1 MLFVNSRYVLLTY
14 SQCGSLDP
22 WSVSN
27 HLSTLGAECI
37 IGREIHPTTGGIHL
51 HCFADFNRKFRS
63 RSARIFD
70 VDGRHPN
77 VVPSRGT
84 PEKGYDYAI
93 KDGDVAAGGL
103 GRPEP
108 RGGMS
113 RGAHAISNVAHLC
126 EDTTEFLEL
135 YDEMDRGGLI
145 AGFNNVRAYADWRF
159 RPEPVGYASPDGA
172 QFRSGATDGRDD
184 WLVQSRIGDEL
195 PFVSAPVA
203 NAPFAVHIFCLLI
216 LYGPSLTGK
225 TTWARSLGDHIYMQ
239 GVLSGKEILNSN
251 ESARYAVLDDI
262 RGGLKFFP
270 AWKDWLG
277 GQQWIS
283 VKQMYRDPI
292 LWKWGR
298 PCIWCANRDP
308 RADIRRS
315 IDKDDG
321 VFMEDDM
328 DWINANCI
336 FVYVDESLVTF
347 RAST

>member
-1 MLFVNSRYVLLTY
+1 MNFDERIAACWAVGLCVRVHDEMCCAQLRTGGRLGINTRAGCALCPAIILVSQDTCVEHTLFTLWIMYFVNSRYVLLTY
-14 SQCGSLDP
+14 AQCGDLDP
-22 WSVSN
+22 WSVSD

-37 IGREIHPTTGGIHL
+37 VAREVHPTTGGVHL
-51 HCFADFNRKFRS
+51 HCFADFNRRFRS

-103 GRPEP
+103 SRPEP

-113 RGAHAISNVAHLC
+113 VGAHAVSNVAHLC

-159 RPEPVGYASPDGA
+159 RPEPVEYASPDGVD
-172 QFRSGATDGRDD
+172 FRSGSTDGRDD

-203 NAPFAVHIFCLLI
+203 NAPFAVHIFCLFKRTFSLI
-216 LYGPSLTGK
+216 LPRQGTSQAPSG
-225 TTWARSLGDHIYMQ
+225 WVPPSGAPVALG
-239 GVLSGKEILNSN
+239 
-251 ESARYAVLDDI
+251 
-262 RGGLKFFP
+262 
-270 AWKDWLG
+270 
-277 GQQWIS
+277 
-283 VKQMYRDPI
+283 
-292 LWKWGR
+292 
-298 PCIWCANRDP
+298 
-308 RADIRRS
+308 
-315 IDKDDG
+315 
-321 VFMEDDM
+321 
-328 DWINANCI
+328 
-336 FVYVDESLVTF
+336 
-347 RAST
+347 

>member
-14 SQCGSLDP
+14 AQCGDLDP

-27 HLSTLGAECI
+27 HLSALGAECI
-37 IGREIHPTTGGIHL
+37 VAREIHPTTGGVHL

-77 VVPSRGT
+77 VEPSRGT

-103 GRPEP
+103 ERPEP

-113 RGAHAISNVAHLC
+113 RGSHAVSNVAHLC

-159 RPEPVGYASPDGA
+159 RPEPVEYASPDGA
-172 QFRSGATDGRDD
+172 HFRSGATDGRDD
-184 WLVQSRIGDEL
+184 WVVQSRIGDEL

-203 NAPFAVHIFCLLI
+203 NAPFAGYIFCLFKRTFSLI
-216 LYGPSLTGK
+216 LPHQGTSQAPSGWVPPSGAPVANVFEVRSCPTEELDTL
-225 TTWARSLGDHIYMQ
+225 WAIVD
-239 GVLSGKEILNSN
+239 
-251 ESARYAVLDDI
+251 
-262 RGGLKFFP
+262 
-270 AWKDWLG
+270 WKD
-277 GQQWIS
+277 
-283 VKQMYRDPI
+283 
-292 LWKWGR
+292 
-298 PCIWCANRDP
+298 
-308 RADIRRS
+308 
-315 IDKDDG
+315 
-321 VFMEDDM
+321 DM
-328 DWINANCI
+328 G
-336 FVYVDESLVTF
+336 S
-347 RAST
+347 